1 MGSLLYSTGNNK
13 MAENNNEFKDSFLTT
28 KEKSHMQT
36 SYTQIKEH
44 LKCEEL
50 VPCLHEK
57 SIISQTEKQN
67 IEAKETNDKKV
78 SQNSY
83 LTLL

>member
-1 MGSLLYSTGNNK
+1 MLYSTGNNK
-13 MAENNNEFKDSFLTT
+13 ISGKNNEFRDSLLTN
-28 KEKSHMQT
+28 KEKSQMHT
-36 SYTQIKEH
+36 SYTQIREH

-67 IEAKETNDKKV
+67 IEAKDTNDKKV
-78 SQNSY
+78 SQNY
-83 LTLL
+83 DLTLL